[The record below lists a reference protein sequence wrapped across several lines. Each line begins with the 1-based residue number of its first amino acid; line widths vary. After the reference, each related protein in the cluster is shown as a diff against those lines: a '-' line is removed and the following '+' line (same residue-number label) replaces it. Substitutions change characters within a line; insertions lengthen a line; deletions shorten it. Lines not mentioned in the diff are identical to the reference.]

1 MLAFNDCS
9 EKRVV
14 FQLFLV
20 FYIRIVSCGSENKE
34 IVAGL
39 LVKIHIC
46 EPGRVLAGAVVGRSM
61 KPSCFPVLRNLQ
73 VAVKRWLVRMNVL
86 PGNEAKL
93 LINSENL
100 FP

>member
-14 FQLFLV
+14 FQLVLV
-20 FYIRIVSCGSENKE
+20 FHIRIMSCGSENKE
-34 IVAGL
+34 FTAGL
-39 LVKIHIC
+39 LVKVCIC
-46 EPGRVLAGAVVGRSM
+46 EPGHALAGPVVERSI
-61 KPSCFPVLRNLQ
+61 KPSGFPVMRNLQ
-73 VAVKRWLVRMNVL
+73 VAIKSWLVCINVL
-86 PGNEAKL
+86 PGNEAKI